1 MIIRFFCAVKD
12 YFGAEPFYYWNDDIK
27 YREIF
32 AVEEFKEIC
41 KDRILYYKM
50 IQYFLFSQWQAI
62 KKYAN
67 KRGISIIGDMPIYV
81 ANDSAD
87 VWANKEIFKL
97 NPELKASE
105 LAGCPPDCFSPD
117 GQLWGNPVYDWKKLK
132 KQKVFLVD

>member
-1 MIIRFFCAVKD
+1 
-12 YFGAEPFYYWNDDIK
+12 
-27 YREIF
+27 
-32 AVEEFKEIC
+32 
-41 KDRILYYKM
+41 M
-50 IQYFLFSQWQAI
+50 IQYFLFSQWRAI

-105 LAGCPPDCFSPD
+105 LAGCPPDCFHLTDSFGVIPYMI
-117 GQLWGNPVYDWKKLK
+117 GKNLK
-132 KQKVFLVD
+132 SKSILGGLKDLIKVSRFMI